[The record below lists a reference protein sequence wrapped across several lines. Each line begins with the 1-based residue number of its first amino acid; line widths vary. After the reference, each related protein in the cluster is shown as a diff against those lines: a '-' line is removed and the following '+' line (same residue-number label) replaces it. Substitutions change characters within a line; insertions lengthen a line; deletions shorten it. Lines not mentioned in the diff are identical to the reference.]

1 MSTTLVSDLES
12 CWEWETGFFAKL
24 RRLQWDAE
32 ALERVLK
39 VLSAIETN
47 DSTSIPRRIVSMLWY
62 MPMVMSWQ
70 SEQVVKSGI
79 ETAIYESAFNRIQEQ
94 IERILGIP

>member
-24 RRLQWDAE
+24 RRHQWDAE
-32 ALERVLK
+32 AFERVLK

-70 SEQVVKSGI
+70 SEQVVKSEI